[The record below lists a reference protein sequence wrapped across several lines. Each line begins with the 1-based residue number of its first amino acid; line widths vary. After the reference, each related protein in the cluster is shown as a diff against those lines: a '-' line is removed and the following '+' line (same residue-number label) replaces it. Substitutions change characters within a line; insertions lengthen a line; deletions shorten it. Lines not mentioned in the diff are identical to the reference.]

1 MMGVGKQVPEDLRRW
16 KKWWWCILPIIMVVM
31 KLYKSV
37 KSTKIGVG
45 HWQWWSSLL
54 FLFACQVLEYH
65 PHPWDQWVSIGDL
78 VHARR
83 THATLSIGVEQLP
96 CFSGESF
103 NIEMI
108 LWWCEKRRLID
119 KQRGFP
125 GGARSAPAIWA
136 SRRASAQAV
145 TSKWHFRT
153 TSPTNTNSSAGENWF
168 SAKNGP

>member
-1 MMGVGKQVPEDLRRW
+1 MMGVVKQVPKDLRW
-16 KKWWWCILPIIMVVM
+16 CKKWWWCILPIIMVDM

-119 KQRGFP
+119 KQRGFNNDNEFDDNQQWYHNMISYTGCHQWYQWYP
-125 GGARSAPAIWA
+125 PIIIFH
-136 SRRASAQAV
+136 
-145 TSKWHFRT
+145 WHLSLIISYF
-153 TSPTNTNSSAGENWF
+153 SNNW
-168 SAKNGP
+168 